1 MNEVIK
7 KTMADAEQP
16 IPDWQLHEYVS
27 ACLQWHQDK
36 GRWAHSVLDDDE
48 VLTVGLAMRDKS
60 MLHQRGYSVE
70 QAFAVIRWP
79 ESLSEIRKE
88 VLLELD
94 LRERQNAKCE
104 FNDFDPAIAKRSIPR
119 VESAIRRIEK
129 EIKSHGESEDQDKLT
144 GLRDRLVFLQ
154 GVVTNCSK
162 TETE

>member
-1 MNEVIK
+1 MNEATK
-7 KTMADAEQP
+7 KPVVDTELS

-27 ACLQWHQDK
+27 ACLQWHQDN
-36 GRWAHSVLDDDE
+36 GRWAHGVLDDDE

-60 MLHQRGYSVE
+60 MLHQRGYSIE

-79 ESLSEIRKE
+79 ESLNEIRKE

-94 LRERQNAKCE
+94 LRERQNVNCE

-129 EIKSHGESEDQDKLT
+129 EIKSHGESEDQDKLA
-144 GLRDRLVFLQ
+144 GLRERLVFLQ
-154 GVVTNCSK
+154 GVVANCTK
-162 TETE
+162 VETA